1 MAAHAHPLFEIASAP
16 EPQVEAPAAPVSA
29 LTRLAQIHAEAVDT
43 ARLANLLGRSLYATA
58 ALAVLGVAALA
69 AGGGVASPSIAWAIL
84 MTVGL
89 LAMLRA
95 YAFAIRQPFER
106 AALQAFAQDIRAS
119 MLYAGFAWGAGAFL
133 VLSGTVSGL
142 EVVLFAAVPTLAIA
156 ALLREREA
164 ALLFVAPAAGLSSL
178 ACAVRPISGG
188 ALAAGA
194 ILMGCAVVAVILE
207 AIARGGEKRQLAALP
222 RVLAA
227 S

>member
-1 MAAHAHPLFEIASAP
+1 MAARANPVFDIASAP
-16 EPQVEAPAAPVSA
+16 ETQTEAPAAPVSA
-29 LTRLAQIHAEAVDT
+29 LARLAQIHAEAVDT

-58 ALAVLGVAALA
+58 ALAALGVAALA
-69 AGGGVASPSIAWAIL
+69 VGGGAASPSIAWAVL

-89 LAMLRA
+89 LASLRA

-106 AALQAFAQDIRAS
+106 AALQAFSQDMRAS
-119 MLYAGFAWGAGAFL
+119 LLYAGFAWGAGAFL
-133 VLSGTVSGL
+133 VLSATISGL
-142 EVVLFAAVPTLAIA
+142 EVVLFAALPTLAIA

-164 ALLFVAPAAGLSSL
+164 VLLFIAPAAGLSSL

-194 ILMGCAVVAVILE
+194 VLMGCAIVAVIVE
-207 AIARGGEKRQLAALP
+207 AIARGSEKRHLAALP